1 VQFLNFSKTSWKN
14 QNQRTVVFQKIE
26 IKEPS
31 GSRYFKTVKGLP
43 ILSPI
48 FPGSVT
54 KWEPSSVIYLYNRSE
69 NQQITNVV
77 AYKNR
82 PTLAFSCQKWGEKK
96 SKYCQICIF
105 SFDCIAIHVKWWWK
119 IYILFLI
126 Y

>member
-1 VQFLNFSKTSWKN
+1 MIWINVFFLLAKFHQNVKFNFQILISKWFWRIFSSVVQFLDFSKTVWKN

-54 KWEPSSVIYLYNRSE
+54 KWEPPVIYLYNQSE
-69 NQQITNVV
+69 N
-77 AYKNR
+77 
-82 PTLAFSCQKWGEKK
+82 
-96 SKYCQICIF
+96 
-105 SFDCIAIHVKWWWK
+105 
-119 IYILFLI
+119 
-126 Y
+126 